1 MTIYTGRW
9 DQLPPNPRY
18 PDQEPTAY
26 VKTDAGTA
34 TEIRDALNSWCEYLA
49 TIAFDQARV
58 VKHSTPGLTKTQAQR
73 AGWATIDAAIRLNAD
88 DPDQPVGHDPQAYT
102 TEQIVKFC
110 LRELKARQ
118 NNGRLKDVKK
128 SIIDRHNWQV
138 VHIAYTRFNIEK
150 TADITPE
157 VLDWIDARSI
167 DIQRDAPVPLTASQ
181 RRLGSIFEGL

>member
-9 DQLPPNPRY
+9 EQLPPNPRY

-34 TEIRDALNSWCEYLA
+34 NDIRETLNTWCEFLA
-49 TIAFDQARV
+49 TIAFSQADQ
-58 VKHSTPGLTKTQAQR
+58 VKYDNPRLTKSQAQK
-73 AGWATIDAAIRLNAD
+73 AGWATVDAAIRLNCD
-88 DPDQPVGHDPQAYT
+88 EPDTPVGNDPQVYT

-110 LRELKARQ
+110 LKELKARQ
-118 NNGRLKDVKK
+118 KNGKLKDVKK

-138 VHIAYTRFNIEK
+138 VHIAYTRFNIESES
-150 TADITPE
+150 DITDE
-157 VLDWIDARSI
+157 LLDWIDARTI
-167 DIQRDAPVPLTASQ
+167 DIQRDAPLPLTASQ